1 MPNRRW
7 AVVKGDG
14 LVYSGPCLLHNVVF
28 WPDVATD
35 YVDIYDGRDVTS
47 GKKFCR
53 LEADV
58 DRTRHLSLGQG
69 VPFDVGIYVDGFDT
83 VVETTIVFTPLEE

>member
-1 MPNRRW
+1 MFDRRW
-7 AVVKGDG
+7 VIVKGDG
-14 LVYSGPCLLHNVVF
+14 VAYLGACILYNIIF

-35 YVDIYDGRDVTS
+35 YVDIYDGRDTVS

-58 DRTRHLSLGQG
+58 DRTRHLNLGDG
-69 VPFDVGIYVDGFDT
+69 VSFDVGIYVDGADT
-83 VVETTIVFTPLEE
+83 GVETTIVFTPLE

>member
-1 MPNRRW
+1 MPDRRW
-7 AVVKGDG
+7 VIVKGDG
-14 LVYSGPCLLHNVVF
+14 VAYSGPCVLHNVIL

-35 YVDIYDGRDVTS
+35 YVDIYDGRDATA

-58 DRTRHLSLGQG
+58 DRTRHINLGYG
-69 VPFDVGIYVDGFDT
+69 VPFAVGIFIDGADT
-83 VVETTIVFTPLEE
+83 AVETTVVFTPLE